1 MHFGLFFSILFSSL
15 NRYLKAARHMLRG
28 MEDTMFFCCCCCGR
42 SGSMLSTQQAKAK
55 DSHLPSNWSS
65 MPFKTQYKRV
75 SLSCSS
81 EEFKDVE
88 KHFRKSMKRSVEVL
102 KIERVQNPF
111 MWEKYQR

>member
-1 MHFGLFFSILFSSL
+1 
-15 NRYLKAARHMLRG
+15 MLPAQK
-28 MEDTMFFCCCCCGR
+28 T
-42 SGSMLSTQQAKAK
+42 KAK

-65 MPFKTQYKRV
+65 MLSNAHCERV

-88 KHFRKSMKRSVEVL
+88 KLFKGTMKHSVKFL

>member
-1 MHFGLFFSILFSSL
+1 
-15 NRYLKAARHMLRG
+15 
-28 MEDTMFFCCCCCGR
+28 
-42 SGSMLSTQQAKAK
+42 MLSTQQTKAK

-65 MPFKTQYKRV
+65 MPSKTQYKRI
-75 SLSCSS
+75 SLSCLS

-88 KHFRKSMKRSVEVL
+88 KLFRKSMKRSVEIL